1 MIIRVVR
8 IDAVNTSQSQGQLG
22 LALLKNASEDSSKLI
37 LYKTKDNILS
47 TLCLLKKSIVYW
59 KPPYLQYRDS
69 QNEFWSLLFANDA
82 DSVDFFAKL
91 EEVCT
96 IDRPIIQTNETE
108 DCKKMPEMRT
118 VSVAQSSEKVVN
130 SDEMMKPKV
139 CNPRDVV
146 YRVAK
151 IGHEL
156 PRLKPPTDNDSDLT
170 LSFDTEQVSNILPH
184 KLKPSYNVPEA
195 VLPSKHIPPKPTN
208 ISVALQSPI
217 WSPSSTFDLN
227 SFAAE
232 SRIQNTEVR
241 MNLSKLDTKLDRV
254 LDNVERKCLL

>member
-1 MIIRVVR
+1 M
-8 IDAVNTSQSQGQLG
+8 T
-22 LALLKNASEDSSKLI
+22 
-37 LYKTKDNILS
+37 T
-47 TLCLLKKSIVYW
+47 VYW
-59 KPPYLQYRDS
+59 KPPYLQYRDG

-91 EEVCT
+91 EEVCK
-96 IDRPIIQTNETE
+96 IDRPNTPTIETKDSKTPEIKTHSLSKTE
-108 DCKKMPEMRT
+108 DNNDE
-118 VSVAQSSEKVVN
+118 VVKSKGN
-130 SDEMMKPKV
+130 TS
-139 CNPRDVV
+139 RDIV

-156 PRLKPPTDNDSDLT
+156 PRLKPATDDDSTST
-170 LSFDTEQVSNILPH
+170 LLSETEKVPNIQP
-184 KLKPSYNVPEA
+184 LKSSYNIPER
-195 VLPSKHIPPKPTN
+195 VLPSMHIPPKPTN
-208 ISVALQSPI
+208 ISFALQSPI